1 MAIEDA
7 MSISEVLGSGTT
19 GADVPERLKLYEN
32 IRKERVEWARD
43 QARINAM
50 DEDVRPASKP
60 DRSTVTDA
68 MGIR

>member
-7 MSISEVLGSGTT
+7 MSLVEVLQMPS
-19 GADVPERLKLYEN
+19 DVPRQLRMFEE

-50 DEDVRPASKP
+50 NEDVRPPSKSP
-60 DRSTVTDA
+60 FH
-68 MGIR
+68 